1 MKAFEKIKKE
11 DGPQFTEW
19 QVEKIRS
26 GITSFR
32 LANITNSEMP
42 SLSYVAYEI
51 ESIRP
56 QNHAN
61 EPTDKNYLLKEERL
75 RRFLLGGPT
84 DGEKLQLMK
93 DFLINVEIFTE
104 EDFCSELDD
113 SNAFLKV
120 HAYLA
125 NTSKLAKNEIATL
138 STTLHTNRH
147 LQTIVEDI
155 KLDIQIDP
163 SGLFFRVQEY
173 YSEDVAESYA
183 LGQPTAIEKDNR
195 NKKTYVRRGYGFTST
210 LDHLFHIFLRG
221 GDPEDRITYIE
232 CFHYP
237 MKVEN
242 RGKVLIRH
250 GGDATDTPEVESD
263 IEEAIRL
270 LNIYNFLTVSNESK
284 KNEESEGKHG

>member
-1 MKAFEKIKKE
+1 MKASRKIKNQAEGK
-11 DGPQFTEW
+11 FTEW
-19 QVEKIRS
+19 QVEKIRT

-51 ESIRP
+51 ESSRP
-56 QNHAN
+56 QNYAN
-61 EPTDKNYLLKEERL
+61 EPTDKNYLLKGERI
-75 RRFLLGGPT
+75 RRFLLGEPT

-93 DFLINVEIFTE
+93 DFLIDVEILTE

-125 NTSKLAKNEIATL
+125 NMNELAKNEIIGLKRSLHASRHL
-138 STTLHTNRH
+138 STV
-147 LQTIVEDI
+147 VEDI

-163 SGLFFRVQEY
+163 SGLFFRIQEY
-173 YSEDVAESYA
+173 FTEDVPESYIYY
-183 LGQPTAIEKDNR
+183 QTIAINKDNR
-195 NKKTYVRRGYGFTST
+195 TKKTFVRRGYGFTST
-210 LDHLFHIFLRG
+210 LDHVFHIFLRG

-232 CFHYP
+232 NVHYP

-242 RGKVLIRH
+242 RGKFLIRH
-250 GGDATDTPEVESD
+250 GGDITETPREESD
-263 IEEAIRL
+263 IDEAIRC
-270 LNIYNFLTVSNESK
+270 LNIYYFLPVTDKPNK
-284 KNEESEGKHG
+284 TKGKP

>member
-1 MKAFEKIKKE
+1 MTASRKIKNQAEGK
-11 DGPQFTEW
+11 FTEW
-19 QVEKIRS
+19 QVEKIRT

-32 LANITNSEMP
+32 LANITNGEMP

-51 ESIRP
+51 ESFRP

-61 EPTDKNYLLKEERL
+61 EPTDKNYLLKGERI
-75 RRFLLGGPT
+75 RRFLFGEPT

-93 DFLINVEIFTE
+93 DFLIDTEILTE
-104 EDFCSELDD
+104 EDFYSELDD

-125 NTSKLAKNEIATL
+125 NMNELAKNEIIGLKRSLHASRHL
-138 STTLHTNRH
+138 STV
-147 LQTIVEDI
+147 VEDI

-173 YSEDVAESYA
+173 FTEDVPESYIYY
-183 LGQPTAIEKDNR
+183 QTIAINKDNR
-195 NKKTYVRRGYGFTST
+195 TKKTFVRRGYGFTST
-210 LDHLFHIFLRG
+210 LDHVFHIFLHG

-232 CFHYP
+232 NVHYP

-242 RGKVLIRH
+242 RGKFLIRH
-250 GGDATDTPEVESD
+250 GGDITETPHGESD
-263 IEEAIRL
+263 IEEAIRC
-270 LNIYNFLTVSNESK
+270 LNIYNFLPVTDKSN
-284 KNEESEGKHG
+284 NGKGKP